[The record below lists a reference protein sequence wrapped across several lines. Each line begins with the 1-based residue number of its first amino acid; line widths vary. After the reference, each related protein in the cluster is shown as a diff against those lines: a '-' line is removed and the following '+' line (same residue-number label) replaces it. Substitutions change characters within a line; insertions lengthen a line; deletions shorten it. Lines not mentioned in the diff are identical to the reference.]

1 MDKGIR
7 DSEWVGGLLRFTVL
21 TSRGTRAGLTPPA
34 GFTRWRRE
42 RQDAREKEKDK
53 MTQLSGMGRGSQECP
68 LESPHLGGGEAGA
81 GKQGQDGNLD
91 LQQVLCL
98 LGPRSPSLY
107 SGDEQG
113 YYLPP
118 HFADEETEVRSKL
131 SSNGAHRPWP
141 PHCGAPGANVMREFT
156 ANPPLCVKGGGHK
169 GHPEEWESPREQLS
183 GDPRRQS
190 YASIQKLSLLR
201 TLEKISF
208 MPWEECMPLA
218 NAETE
223 PEKRG
228 ASCSRSH
235 SEP

>member
-1 MDKGIR
+1 M
-7 DSEWVGGLLRFTVL
+7 LRFTVL
-21 TSRGTRAGLTPPA
+21 TSGGTRTGLTPLA

-53 MTQLSGMGRGSQECP
+53 MTQPSGMERGSQECP

-118 HFADEETEVRSKL
+118 HFADKEMEVRSKL
-131 SSNGAHRPWP
+131 SSDGAHMPWP
-141 PHCGAPGANVMREFT
+141 LYCGAPGANAMQEFT
-156 ANPPLCVKGGGHK
+156 ANPPLLSRVVATKGTQRSGSPHGSSSQ
-169 GHPEEWESPREQLS
+169 GIPEDSPM
-183 GDPRRQS
+183 
-190 YASIQKLSLLR
+190 LLFR
-201 TLEKISF
+201 NSV
-208 MPWEECMPLA
+208 
-218 NAETE
+218 
-223 PEKRG
+223 
-228 ASCSRSH
+228 S
-235 SEP
+235 